1 MSESATSANAH
12 GRRIAADDVVEAV
25 TRAPLRYQ
33 DGSTQVFTPDGNTTF
48 VEHGRRTSGE
58 WGVDHEGSFWSF
70 WPPDYRASYDVYWIM
85 GADKT
90 GAENTGAET
99 GADDAGAE
107 TADAVPATASGV
119 RFVERHGGAVSDG
132 RYQSRVTRG

>member
-1 MSESATSANAH
+1 MSESASSATGN

-85 GADKT
+85 GT
-90 GAENTGAET
+90 ENTGADNARTE
-99 GADDAGAE
+99 A
-107 TADAVPATASGV
+107 ADAVPGTASGV

>member
-1 MSESATSANAH
+1 MSESASSANAH

-85 GADKT
+85 GA
-90 GAENTGAET
+90 ENTGAELAGTDAART
-99 GADDAGAE
+99 GG
-107 TADAVPATASGV
+107 ADAVAGTASGV

-132 RYQSRVTRG
+132 RYQGRVTRG

>member
-1 MSESATSANAH
+1 MSENASSVNAH
-12 GRRIAADDVVEAV
+12 GRRIAPDDVVEAV

-48 VEHGRRTSGE
+48 VEHGHRTSGE

-70 WPPDYRASYDVYWIM
+70 WPPDYRGSYDVYWIM
-85 GADKT
+85 GAD
-90 GAENTGAET
+90 N
-99 GADDAGAE
+99 AGAE
-107 TADAVPATASGV
+107 TADAVPGTASGV

-132 RYQSRVTRG
+132 RYRSRVTRG

>member
-85 GADKT
+85 GA
-90 GAENTGAET
+90 ENTGAELAGTDAART
-99 GADDAGAE
+99 GG
-107 TADAVPATASGV
+107 ADAVAGAASGV

-132 RYQSRVTRG
+132 RYQGRVTRG

>member
-1 MSESATSANAH
+1 MSESASSANAH

-85 GADKT
+85 GAD
-90 GAENTGAET
+90 NT
-99 GADDAGAE
+99 GAE

>member
-1 MSESATSANAH
+1 MSGHEPSGNGN
-12 GRRIAADDVVEAV
+12 GRCIAADDVVEAV

-48 VEHGRRTSGE
+48 VEHGRSTSGE

-85 GADKT
+85 DAEGEDAEGA
-90 GAENTGAET
+90 G
-99 GADDAGAE
+99 
-107 TADAVPATASGV
+107 TASRTASGV

>member
-1 MSESATSANAH
+1 MSESASSANAH
-12 GRRIAADDVVEAV
+12 GRRTAADDVIEAV

-33 DGSTQVFTPDGNTTF
+33 DGSSQVFTPDGNTTF
-48 VEHGRRTSGE
+48 VEHGRRTTGE

-85 GADKT
+85 GAD
-90 GAENTGAET
+90 NTGV
-99 GADDAGAE
+99 E
-107 TADAVPATASGV
+107 TADAVPGTASGV

>member
-1 MSESATSANAH
+1 MSESASSANAH
-12 GRRIAADDVVEAV
+12 GRRIADDDVVEAV

-85 GADKT
+85 GADS
-90 GAENTGAET
+90 T
-99 GADDAGAE
+99 GADNTGAE
-107 TADAVPATASGV
+107 TADAVPGTASGV